1 MTMKVK
7 LQYSPS
13 QMWDAINFLAARHPS
28 DIGPWY
34 IHDSIKESMNEMVE
48 KFPHLLQ
55 ISTIGYTLIA
65 DISEESLDNDENLI
79 AITILIDPSVGR
91 DFEETY
97 EIFDIKR
104 ENS

>member
-1 MTMKVK
+1 MKVK

-13 QMWDAINFLAARHPS
+13 QMWAAINFITANNHNV

-34 IHDSIKESMNEMVE
+34 IHDSIKDSINEMVE

-55 ISTIGYTLIA
+55 ISTLGYTLIA
-65 DISEESLDNDENLI
+65 NIVEESLDNDENI
-79 AITILIDPSVGR
+79 IEITILIDPAISK
-91 DFEETY
+91 DLETTY